1 MSCLFWL
8 DSIVLVIEH
17 FIQLNHKLLV
27 YSMLE
32 VRHLDCLRVKND
44 SITTRNGYVEELEEL
59 DDLLVG
65 RLYLLLKQN
74 EN

>member
-44 SITTRNGYVEELEEL
+44 SITTRNGDVEELEEL

>member
-17 FIQLNHKLLV
+17 FIQLHHKFLV

-44 SITTRNGYVEELEEL
+44 SITTRYGDVEVLEEF